1 MPRIRGIALVLVGL
15 LIVISDSLDAID
27 DGFSIWNGVTIV
39 IGLFLLLSGIMGLR
53 RAGN

>member
-1 MPRIRGIALVLVGL
+1 MPRIRGSALAVVGL

-39 IGLFLLLSGIMGLR
+39 IGLFLLLSGVFGLR
-53 RAGN
+53 RASN